1 MTRRI
6 SAGYGFAAGGLGQ
19 IQVVQNTLST
29 SAGDITLSPTS
40 GGILDS
46 KDIVKINNATNS
58 TSTST
63 GAIRVSGPLTVTG
76 SVNVGGYITT
86 TAWNNGPIGSVTPA
100 AARFTTVTASGLT
113 TISEA
118 AEVSLPLTAATGVV
132 VHDYTV
138 ANVFVH
144 SSISA
149 NFTANFTNVPVTANR
164 TYTFTLVLNQGAVPY
179 YASSI
184 AINGSVQTVNWQGGQ
199 FKANNIDI
207 QLISLV
213 RANSVWTVISTIQNH
228 SLLLDGSSSS
238 RAAPNANYLFSAGIT
253 TSNVYWINL
262 PQLGPTQV
270 YCDMSTDGGRW
281 MMMGYLGS
289 IVGVGNVQQ
298 AVFSTFGTLVATRA
312 SNQTSFCRLDIAKA
326 YAGTDGGNTQLMY
339 RRTSNANIIVIHS
352 LDELYS
358 RMATNP
364 ATNSPLL
371 NFNNNPNGQGIG
383 NPIKVF
389 KMSNTG
395 PANLKRNGGARYE
408 NGPSY
413 PGLAWNG
420 PYNDNT
426 DSTGSFTS
434 YLNPRSI
441 LQWETGGVEN
451 NTQWFRGSALT
462 LAASTGNFGNQGM
475 RDVEIYFRFNPLGN
489 S

>member
-6 SAGYGFAAGGLGQ
+6 SSGYGFASGGLGQ

-46 KDIVKINNATNS
+46 KDVVKVNNATNA
-58 TSTST
+58 TSAST
-63 GAIRVSGPLTVTG
+63 GAIRVSGPLTVSG

-100 AARFTTVTASGLT
+100 AARFTSVTATNLT
-113 TISEA
+113 TLSES
-118 AEVSLPLTAATGVV
+118 AEVSLPLTGATGSVT
-132 VHDYTV
+132 HDYTV
-138 ANVFVH
+138 ANTFVH
-144 SSISA
+144 SSIGA

-164 TYTFTLVLNQGAVPY
+164 TYTFTLIFNQGAIPY

-199 FKANNIDI
+199 FKANNVDI
-207 QLISLV
+207 QMISLI
-213 RANSVWTVISTIQNH
+213 RANGVWTVISTVQNH

-238 RAAPNANYLFSAGIT
+238 RAAPDANYLFNAGIT
-253 TSNVYWINL
+253 TSNAYWINL

-270 YCDMSTDGGRW
+270 YCDMTTDGGRW

-289 IVGVGNVQQ
+289 IVGVGNVNQ
-298 AVFSTFGTLVATRA
+298 AVFSTFGTLAATRA
-312 SNQTSFCRLDIAKA
+312 SNQSSFSRFDIAKA
-326 YAGTDGGNTQLMY
+326 YSGTDGGNTQLMW
-339 RRTSNANIIVIHS
+339 RRTSNSNIIVIHT
-352 LDELYS
+352 LDALFD

-364 ATNSPLL
+364 DASSVLL
-371 NFNNNPNGQGIG
+371 NFQNNPNGQGIG
-383 NPIKVF
+383 FPIKKF

-395 PANLKRNGGARYE
+395 PANLKLNGGARYE
-408 NGPSY
+408 NGPTY
-413 PGLAWNG
+413 PGIAWNG
-420 PYNDNT
+420 PYNEDLDN
-426 DSTGSFTS
+426 SGSYTS

-451 NTQWFRGSALT
+451 NTQWFRGGPLT
-462 LAASTGNFGNQGM
+462 LTASTGNFGNQAM
-475 RDVEIYFRFNPLGN
+475 RDVEIYFRYNPLGN
-489 S
+489 Q